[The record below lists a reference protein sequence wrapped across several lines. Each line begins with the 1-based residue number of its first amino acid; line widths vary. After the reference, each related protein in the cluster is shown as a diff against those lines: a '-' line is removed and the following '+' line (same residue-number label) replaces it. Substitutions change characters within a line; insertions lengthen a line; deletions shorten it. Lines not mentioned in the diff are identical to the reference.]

1 MKAAQGIEVHGNKL
15 RTVFY
20 YKKVKCSESLDLENT
35 PKNVQIAIKKRADV
49 LSDIRRGKFNYLEH
63 FPNSK
68 KALLFDLKPKSY
80 LIKDLLEEQIRFY
93 ESSKKYAENTVRDYV
108 RYIKNELIP
117 AFGKYQINELTP
129 IIIRDWIA
137 CSKQSSKYV
146 SNLLI
151 PLTATL
157 NDAKNLGIISENPI
171 DKLSLKRLFQCFD
184 DDSDY
189 EINPF
194 KPQERK
200 LISINSVGEVR
211 NLVQFCFYS
220 GLRIGEVLALKWDKV
235 NLDERKIK
243 VEFTMVRGKL
253 SKPKTK
259 NSIRELVLLD
269 KAYDAIQEQLKYKKY
284 DNDFVFHNPNTG
296 NNFISTDSFRKHWVR
311 IFDSINIKYRNPY
324 QMRHTFASM
333 LLSNGENAL
342 KVAKYLG
349 HKDTEMVT
357 KIYGKYI
364 PKNES
369 DVNCFKGAYD
379 NE

>member
-15 RTVFY
+15 RIVFY
-20 YKKVKCSESLDLENT
+20 YKKVKCNESLNLENT
-35 PKNVQIAIKKRADV
+35 PQNVKTAIQKRADV
-49 LSDIRRGKFNYLEH
+49 LSDIRREKFNYLEH
-63 FPNSK
+63 FPKSK
-68 KALLFDLKPKSY
+68 KVPLFDLKPNSY
-80 LIKDLLEEQIRFY
+80 QMKDLLEEQLKFY

-117 AFGKYQINELTP
+117 AFGNYKIHELTP
-129 IIIRDWIA
+129 IIIKNWITG
-137 CSKQSSKYV
+137 SKQSSKYV

-157 NDAKNLGIISENPI
+157 NDAKNMGIITENPI

-235 NLDERKIK
+235 NLDKRKIK
-243 VEFTMVRGKL
+243 VEFTMVRGKM

-284 DNDFVFHNPNTG
+284 DNNFVFHNPNTG

-364 PKNES
+364 PQNES
-369 DVNCFKGAYD
+369 DVNCFKGTYD

>member
-1 MKAAQGIEVHGNKL
+1 MKAAQGIEVHGLKL
-15 RTVFY
+15 RTIFY
-20 YKKVKCSESLDLENT
+20 YKNVKCIESLDLENT

-63 FPNSK
+63 FPKSK
-68 KALLFDLKPKSY
+68 KAKLFDLQPKSCFV
-80 LIKDLLEEQIRFY
+80 KDLLEEQIKFY

-137 CSKQSSKYV
+137 GSKQSSKYV
-146 SNLLI
+146 SNLLV
-151 PLTATL
+151 PLSATL
-157 NDAKNLGIISENPI
+157 NDAKNMGLISENPI

-189 EINPF
+189 EIDPF

-200 LISINSVGEVR
+200 QIIINSRGEVS
-211 NLVQFCFYS
+211 NLIQFGLYS
-220 GLRIGEVLALKWDKV
+220 GLRIGEILALKWDKV
-235 NLDERKIK
+235 NLEKRTIK

-269 KAYDAIQEQLKYKKY
+269 KAYSAIQEQLKYKKSGT
-284 DNDFVFHNPNTG
+284 DFVFHNPNTG
-296 NNFISTDSFRKHWVR
+296 NNFISTDAFRKHWVR
-311 IFDSINIKYRNPY
+311 IFSSLNIKYRNPY

-364 PKNES
+364 PQNES
-369 DVNCFKGAYD
+369 DVNCFKGNYE